1 MFKSIRAQIALLAI
15 VPLVA
20 FMIASGLALNEAMI
34 ESRKASEIL
43 PTALISE
50 RSEAV
55 LHELQ
60 KERGRTA
67 VLMASGYA
75 ANPPELLDNQRKATD
90 AAVAELQA
98 AVVDFDISNEKLLE
112 RVRTTSAELDQ
123 ITQHRAVSTRSRSKV
138 RTIWLFTPARCAS

>member
-75 ANPPELLDNQRKATD
+75 AKPRERCSTINARRLTPQWRKC
-90 AAVAELQA
+90 
-98 AVVDFDISNEKLLE
+98 
-112 RVRTTSAELDQ
+112 RPR
-123 ITQHRAVSTRSRSKV
+123 
-138 RTIWLFTPARCAS
+138 

>member
-75 ANPPELLDNQRKATD
+75 AKPRELLDNQRKATD
-90 AAVAELQA
+90 AAVAEMQA
-98 AVVDFDISNEKLLE
+98 AVADFDISNEKLLE

-123 ITQHRAVSTRSRSKV
+123 IT
-138 RTIWLFTPARCAS
+138 